1 MDKDKNLL
9 ENEQLFKNLFEYSDD
24 KDEKLYKN
32 DLFIPSTEEEEIFK
46 KNTNKNQSEIFRD
59 KILKKLSLEDYIIFP
74 PKNDSILITDNEVGK
89 DKEDQEK
96 LFEEEIDHLR
106 NLHRL
111 NYLTFSP
118 FGLSFFPNL
127 NSMVDEEQHKYNTHE
142 TEEELNEKENKIL
155 NIIDFDYNNYEINN
169 DLLFNISMGFVDINK
184 LKHENVVS
192 SENFIPRSER
202 FANNTQLKNSSIRTK
217 SQHVKKSVD
226 NIYNK
231 NIEFKVDLMNKLVR
245 FVKDNENVEFY
256 TSTINN
262 FYKELNIITSLTKNN
277 EKNKLLLKWEKIF
290 IERQKLYQK
299 YLIDQQ
305 DKERKKRKNERMRKD
320 MEKKIEE
327 EKMLKIRQE
336 KKFEEE
342 LEKIRKKGLK
352 NYEKNRKSF
361 YLGPGEIRREFSVGT
376 RAVPGISPCMKS
388 LCSLRSN
395 SSCSLNSKREKKRKS
410 QNISKNNQKNQR
422 KSLNNDNDN
431 DRYAYIKNNNNDY
444 FFKLI

>member
-169 DLLFNISMGFVDINK
+169 DLLFNISMGFIDMTK
-184 LKHENVVS
+184 LKKENVVS
-192 SENFIPRSER
+192 SDVFVPRSER
-202 FANNTQLKNSSIRTK
+202 FNNGRKLVNKFVRKKEEKKKIFEYDVEFKSDLMENILKF
-217 SQHVKKSVD
+217 V
-226 NIYNK
+226 NK
-231 NIEFKVDLMNKLVR
+231 NEKIEFFSK
-245 FVKDNENVEFY
+245 
-256 TSTINN
+256 TINN
-262 FYKELNIITSLTKNN
+262 FYKEYTQIQNMNKNI
-277 EKNKLLLKWEKIF
+277 EKNKLLLKWDKIF
-290 IERQKLYQK
+290 KDRQKMYKHYLVELEKKERQKRRQQK
-299 YLIDQQ
+299 IQKEID
-305 DKERKKRKNERMRKD
+305 ERIYREKIKKYE
-320 MEKKIEE
+320 
-327 EKMLKIRQE
+327 QE
-336 KKFEEE
+336 KEFENE

-352 NYEKNRKSF
+352 ELRRNSLMNPKKNINLSLHNSISCLSEIFENSNNKIKNDSISSFDKSK
-361 YLGPGEIRREFSVGT
+361 PKRRHGKTVYQ
-376 RAVPGISPCMKS
+376 
-388 LCSLRSN
+388 
-395 SSCSLNSKREKKRKS
+395 KKRKE
-410 QNISKNNQKNQR
+410 NNEERVEWLKT
-422 KSLNNDNDN
+422 K
-431 DRYAYIKNNNNDY
+431 NDY
-444 FFKLI
+444 YFFNL